1 MKIGVDAPWYDD
13 PVERTAFNLYAM
25 NIEEL
30 NAIARD
36 IVHNFGYDIDGIE
49 VEDIVYSY
57 NLNTEDAEY
66 VYDRMHQL
74 IDQEV

>member
-74 IDQEV
+74 ID

>member
-30 NAIARD
+30 DSIAKD
-36 IVHNFGYDIDGIE
+36 IVHNFGYDVDGIDI
-49 VEDIVYSY
+49 EDIKYSY
-57 NLNTEDAEY
+57 NLNDEDAEY
-66 VYDRMHQL
+66 VYDR
-74 IDQEV
+74 IQELV